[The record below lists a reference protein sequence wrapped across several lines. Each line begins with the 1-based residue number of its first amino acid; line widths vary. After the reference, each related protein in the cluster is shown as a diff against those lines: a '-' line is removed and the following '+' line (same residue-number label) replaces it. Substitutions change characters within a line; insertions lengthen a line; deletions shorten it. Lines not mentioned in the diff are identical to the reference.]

1 MHLKLKSYLTEKLP
15 EYLDLLKTMVDI
27 NSFSDNPSGVNAV
40 GEITAKAFAPL
51 GFTAETIQAENPHFG
66 KHLVL
71 TREGSSGRKIGLV
84 GHLDTVFS
92 AEEEDAHDFHWRV
105 EGNRIYG
112 PGTVDMKGGNVLIL
126 MALDALRTF
135 APAEFEDITWVV
147 LFNAAEE
154 RLSEDFGR
162 LCRDRLAGNTL
173 ANLVFEGGALE
184 NSTFKLVT
192 ARKGKAEY
200 RITVTGRSAHA
211 GNHHPH
217 GANAIVQM
225 ADIIRQVAA
234 LTDYDRALT
243 YNVGTVHGG
252 SVVNRVPH
260 FAEARVE
267 MRTFAPD
274 VFESGISAM
283 LALNGQATVAAVSD
297 GYRCDV
303 KIDLLE
309 KMQPWSRN
317 AGSNRL
323 FDVWAQAARE
333 TGVAVEKEERGGL
346 SDGNHTWQTIPTMDG
361 LGPAGANAHSSERS
375 PDGAKDQEYVLPGS
389 FVPKTVLNVTA
400 LLRLI
405 RDA

>member
-1 MHLKLKSYLTEKLP
+1 MQTQLQNYLTPKLP
-15 EYLDLLKTMVDI
+15 EYLDLLKRMVDI
-27 NSFSDNPSGVNAV
+27 NSFTDNPAGVNAV
-40 GEITAKAFAPL
+40 GELTAQAFAPL
-51 GFTAETIQAENPHFG
+51 GFTAETIQAENPNFG

-71 TREGSSGRKIGLV
+71 TRAGKSGRKIGLV

-92 AEEEDAHDFHWRV
+92 PEEEIEHNFHWRP

-126 MALDALRTF
+126 MALDALRTV

-154 RLSEDFGR
+154 RLSLDFGR
-162 LCRDRLAGNTL
+162 LCRDRLAGDAL
-173 ANLVFEGGALE
+173 ANLVFEAGALADD
-184 NSTFKLVT
+184 TFKLVT

-200 RITVTGRSAHA
+200 HITVTGRSAHA

-217 GANAIVQM
+217 GANAIVQL
-225 ADIIRQVAA
+225 ADTIRRVAA
-234 LTDYDRALT
+234 LTDYSRDLT
-243 YNVGTVHGG
+243 YNVGTVRGG

-267 MRTFAPD
+267 MRTFEPD
-274 VFESGISAM
+274 IFEDGIAAM
-283 LALNGQATVAAVSD
+283 LALDGQSTVAAISD
-297 GYRCDV
+297 GYPCTV
-303 KIDLLE
+303 KIDLVE

-323 FDVWAQAARE
+323 FDIWTQAAHQ
-333 TGVAVEKEERGGL
+333 TGMAVEKEERGGL

-375 PDGAKDQEYVLPGS
+375 DDGAKDQEYVLPGS

-400 LLRLI
+400 LLALI
-405 RDA
+405 RSA